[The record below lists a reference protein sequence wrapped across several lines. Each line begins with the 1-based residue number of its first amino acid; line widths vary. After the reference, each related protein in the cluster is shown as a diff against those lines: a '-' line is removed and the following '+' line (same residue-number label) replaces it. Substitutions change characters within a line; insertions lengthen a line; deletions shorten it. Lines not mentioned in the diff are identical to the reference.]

1 MAMAIGSQFT
11 ACEQCASICPSGA
24 IRHGFRRHWI
34 DPLLFIERLLLA
46 QRARIARYAA
56 PMEAIAPASVRPRS
70 PAVCGSPFPSLPLRQ
85 RARVH
90 TEI

>member
-46 QRARIARYAA
+46 SEPHCALRC